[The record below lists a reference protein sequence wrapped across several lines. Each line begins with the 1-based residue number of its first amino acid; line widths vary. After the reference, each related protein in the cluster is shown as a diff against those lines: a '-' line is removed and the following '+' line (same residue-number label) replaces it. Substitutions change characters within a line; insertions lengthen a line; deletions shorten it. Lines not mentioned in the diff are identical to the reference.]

1 MDAIDA
7 TDAYQGDST
16 QHMASNAL
24 AQLLDK
30 MSAGN
35 EVALARLMTLV
46 ERDGGEVGPILESI
60 AAKLGHAFTIGITG
74 PPGAG
79 KSSLVDCLAVLM
91 RKAGKTV
98 GVIAVDPS
106 SPFSGGALLGD
117 RIRMA
122 QHYLDKGV
130 FIRSMATRGS
140 HGGLARATKDVIKL
154 LDAYGRDYILVET
167 VGVGQTELD
176 IMGTTDT
183 VIVTLVPEAGD
194 GVQVMKAGL
203 MEIADIFVVNK
214 ADRDG
219 ANRMLTELN
228 LMLELKYSSRSPSE
242 SARPQWKI
250 PVLATQAVNNIGME
264 ELFQAIE
271 DHHRFLVG
279 TGELERRRK
288 ARRREELLSRVEY
301 EVRRRLTAKAGTD
314 PVLTQLIEEVSEGKV
329 DPHTA
334 SDRILSSEFLKNG
347 A

>member
-1 MDAIDA
+1 MA
-7 TDAYQGDST
+7 TNT
-16 QHMASNAL
+16 L
-24 AQLLDK
+24 AQLLEK
-30 MSAGN
+30 MSTGS

-46 ERDGGEVGPILESI
+46 ERDGSEVGPILETI
-60 AAKLGHAFTIGITG
+60 APKLGNAFTIGITG

-79 KSSLVDCLAVLM
+79 KSSVVDRLAALM

-98 GVIAVDPS
+98 GVVAIDPS

-117 RIRMA
+117 RIRMS

-154 LDAYGRDYILVET
+154 LDAFGRDYVLVET

-176 IMGTTDT
+176 VMGTTDT
-183 VIVTLVPEAGD
+183 VIVTLVPESGD

-219 ANRMLTELN
+219 AQRMLTELN

-242 SARPQWKI
+242 SAQPQWKI
-250 PVLATQAVNNIGME
+250 PVLAAQAVNNVGMI

-271 DHHRFLVG
+271 SHHRFLAE
-279 TGELERRRK
+279 TGELDRRRQT
-288 ARRREELLSRVEY
+288 RRREELLSRVEY

-314 PVLTQLIEEVSEGKV
+314 PVLTRLIEEVSEGKV

-334 SDRILSSEFLKNG
+334 SAEILSSEILRNG
-347 A
+347 T

>member
-1 MDAIDA
+1 
-7 TDAYQGDST
+7 
-16 QHMASNAL
+16 MASTAL

-30 MSAGN
+30 MFAGS

-46 ERDGGEVGPILESI
+46 ERDGEAVGPILEAI
-60 AAKLGHAFTIGITG
+60 APQLGNAFTIGITG
-74 PPGAG
+74 PPGGG
-79 KSSLVDCLAVLM
+79 KSSLVDCLAALM

-98 GVIAVDPS
+98 GIVAIDPS

-117 RIRMA
+117 RIRMT

-140 HGGLARATKDVIKL
+140 RGGLARATKDVMKL
-154 LDAYGRDYILVET
+154 LDAFGRDYVLVET

-176 IMGTTDT
+176 VMGTTDT

-219 ANRMLTELN
+219 AQRMVTELS
-228 LMLELKYSSRSPSE
+228 LMLELKYSGK
-242 SARPQWKI
+242 SADAAAPPQWRI
-250 PVLATQAVNNIGME
+250 PVLATQAVNNIGMS

-271 DHHRFLVG
+271 DHHRFLVS
-279 TGELERRRK
+279 TSELQRRRK

-301 EVRRRLTAKAGTD
+301 EVRRRLTVKAGTD
-314 PVLTQLIEEVSEGKV
+314 PALLRLINEVSEGKL

-347 A
+347 V

>member
-1 MDAIDA
+1 MAIN
-7 TDAYQGDST
+7 T
-16 QHMASNAL
+16 L
-24 AQLLDK
+24 AQLLEK
-30 MSAGN
+30 MSTGS

-46 ERDGGEVGPILESI
+46 ERDGSEVGPILETI
-60 AAKLGHAFTIGITG
+60 APKLGNAFTIGITG

-79 KSSLVDCLAVLM
+79 KSSVVDRLAALM

-98 GVIAVDPS
+98 GVVAIDPS

-117 RIRMA
+117 RIRMS

-154 LDAYGRDYILVET
+154 LDAFGRDYVLVET

-176 IMGTTDT
+176 VMGTTDT

-219 ANRMLTELN
+219 AQRMLTELN
-228 LMLELKYSSRSPSE
+228 LMLELKYSGRAPGEVSQS
-242 SARPQWKI
+242 QWRI
-250 PVLATQAVNNIGME
+250 PVLAAQAVNNIGMT

-271 DHHRFLVG
+271 DHHRFLVE
-279 TGELERRRK
+279 TGELDRRRK
-288 ARRREELLSRVEY
+288 TRRREELLSRVEY
-301 EVRRRLTAKAGTD
+301 EVRRRLTAKVGTD
-314 PVLTQLIEEVSEGKV
+314 PVLTRLIEEVSEGKV

-334 SDRILSSEFLKNG
+334 SAEILSSEILRNG
-347 A
+347 T

>member
-1 MDAIDA
+1 MAI
-7 TDAYQGDST
+7 TL
-16 QHMASNAL
+16 N
-24 AQLLDK
+24 QLLEK
-30 MSAGN
+30 MFAGD
-35 EVALARLMTLV
+35 EVALARLMTLA
-46 ERDGGEVGPILESI
+46 EREGKEVGPILEAI
-60 AAKLGHAFTIGITG
+60 APRLGQAFTIGVTG

-98 GVIAVDPS
+98 GVVAIDPS

-117 RIRMA
+117 RIRMT

-140 HGGLARATKDVIKL
+140 HGGLARATKDVVKL
-154 LDAYGRDYILVET
+154 LDAFGRDYVLVET

-176 IMGTTDT
+176 VMGTTDT
-183 VIVTLVPEAGD
+183 VLVTLVPEAGD

-219 ANRMLTELN
+219 AQRMQTELA
-228 LMLELKYSSRSPSE
+228 LMLELKYSSRPPSE
-242 SARPQWKI
+242 AGQPQWRI
-250 PVLATQAVNNIGME
+250 PVLPTQAVNNLGMN

-271 DHHRFLVG
+271 SHHHFLSES
-279 TGELERRRK
+279 GELGRRRK

-301 EVRRRLTAKAGTD
+301 EVRRRLTLKAKTD
-314 PVLTQLIEEVSEGKV
+314 PALAGFLDEVSEGKI
-329 DPHTA
+329 DPHAATVK
-334 SDRILSSEFLKNG
+334 ILESAVLRNG

>member
-1 MDAIDA
+1 M
-7 TDAYQGDST
+7 TT
-16 QHMASNAL
+16 NAL
-24 AQLLDK
+24 TQLLEK
-30 MSAGN
+30 MTTGN

-46 ERDGGEVGPILESI
+46 ERDGNEVGPILAAI
-60 AAKLGHAFTIGITG
+60 APKLGSAFTIGITG

-79 KSSLVDCLAVLM
+79 KSSVVDRLAVFM
-91 RKAGKTV
+91 RQAGKTV
-98 GVIAVDPS
+98 GVVAVDPS

-117 RIRMA
+117 RIRMT

-154 LDAYGRDYILVET
+154 LDASGRDYVLVET

-176 IMGTTDT
+176 VMGTTDT

-203 MEIADIFVVNK
+203 MEIADIFLVNK

-228 LMLELKYSSRSPSE
+228 LMLELKYSSRGASE
-242 SARPQWKI
+242 GALPQWKI
-250 PVLATQAVNNIGME
+250 PVLAAQAVNNIGMT

-271 DHHRFLVG
+271 SHRQFLIE
-279 TGELERRRK
+279 TGELELRRK

-314 PVLTQLIEEVSEGKV
+314 PVLTQLLEEVGAGKI
-329 DPHTA
+329 DPYTA
-334 SDRILSSEFLKNG
+334 SAKILGSELLKNG

>member
-1 MDAIDA
+1 MA
-7 TDAYQGDST
+7 T
-16 QHMASNAL
+16 NAL
-24 AQLLDK
+24 TQLLEK
-30 MSAGN
+30 MSTGS

-46 ERDGGEVGPILESI
+46 ERDGNEVGPILETI
-60 AAKLGHAFTIGITG
+60 APKLGNAFTIGITG

-79 KSSLVDCLAVLM
+79 KSSVVDCLAALM
-91 RKAGKTV
+91 RKVGKTV
-98 GVIAVDPS
+98 GVVAIDPS

-117 RIRMA
+117 RIRMS

-140 HGGLARATKDVIKL
+140 HGGLARATKDVMKL
-154 LDAYGRDYILVET
+154 LDAFGRDYVLVET

-176 IMGTTDT
+176 VMGTTDT
-183 VIVTLVPEAGD
+183 VIVILVPEAGD

-219 ANRMLTELN
+219 AQRMLTELN
-228 LMLELKYSSRSPSE
+228 LMLELKYSGRSPSE
-242 SARPQWKI
+242 NALPQWKI
-250 PVLATQAVNNIGME
+250 PVLAAQAVNNVGMT

-271 DHHRFLVG
+271 DHHRFLRE
-279 TGELERRRK
+279 TGELDRRRK
-288 ARRREELLSRVEY
+288 TRRREELLSRVEY

-314 PVLTQLIEEVSEGKV
+314 PVLTRLIEEVSQGKV

-334 SDRILSSEFLKNG
+334 SAKILSSEFLKNG

>member
-1 MDAIDA
+1 MA
-7 TDAYQGDST
+7 TK
-16 QHMASNAL
+16 AL
-24 AQLLDK
+24 AQLLEK

-46 ERDGGEVGPILESI
+46 ERDGSEVGPILETI
-60 AAKLGHAFTIGITG
+60 APKLGNAFTIGITG
-74 PPGAG
+74 PPGSG
-79 KSSLVDCLAVLM
+79 KSSLVDRLAALM

-98 GVIAVDPS
+98 GVVAIDPS
-106 SPFSGGALLGD
+106 SPFSGGALLGE
-117 RIRMA
+117 RIRMTH
-122 QHYLDKGV
+122 HYLDKGV

-154 LDAYGRDYILVET
+154 LDAFGRDYVLVET

-176 IMGTTDT
+176 VMGTTDT

-219 ANRMLTELN
+219 AQRMLTELN
-228 LMLELKYSSRSPSE
+228 LMLELKYGGRAPGEASQ
-242 SARPQWKI
+242 PQWRI
-250 PVLATQAVNNIGME
+250 PVLAAQAVNNIGMT

-271 DHHRFLVG
+271 SHHRFLTE

-288 ARRREELLSRVEY
+288 SRRREELLSRVEY

-314 PVLTQLIEEVSEGKV
+314 PDLKQLIEEVSEGKV

-334 SDRILSSEFLKNG
+334 SDRILESSALRNG
-347 A
+347 E

>member
-1 MDAIDA
+1 
-7 TDAYQGDST
+7 
-16 QHMASNAL
+16 
-24 AQLLDK
+24 
-30 MSAGN
+30 
-35 EVALARLMTLV
+35 
-46 ERDGGEVGPILESI
+46 
-60 AAKLGHAFTIGITG
+60 
-74 PPGAG
+74 
-79 KSSLVDCLAVLM
+79 M

-98 GVIAVDPS
+98 GVIAIDPS

-117 RIRMA
+117 RIRMT

-154 LDAYGRDYILVET
+154 LDAFGRDYVLVET

-176 IMGTTDT
+176 VMGTTDS
-183 VIVTLVPEAGD
+183 VIVALVPEAGD

-219 ANRMLTELN
+219 ANRMLTELH
-228 LMLELKYSSRSPSE
+228 LMLELKYSSRGPGE
-242 SARPQWKI
+242 SVKPQWKI
-250 PVLATQAVNNIGME
+250 PVLATQAVNNVGMD

-271 DHHRFLVG
+271 DHHRFLVE
-279 TGELERRRK
+279 TGELERQRK
-288 ARRREELLSRVEY
+288 MRRREELLSRVEY
-301 EVRRRLTAKAGTD
+301 EVRRRLTAKAGAHPT
-314 PVLTQLIEEVSEGKV
+314 LMRLIEEVSEGKL

-334 SDRILSSEFLKNG
+334 SDKILNSEILKNE

>member
-1 MDAIDA
+1 M
-7 TDAYQGDST
+7 TLT
-16 QHMASNAL
+16 
-24 AQLLDK
+24 QLLAN

-46 ERDGGEVGPILESI
+46 ERDGNEVGPILEAI
-60 AAKLGHAFTIGITG
+60 APQLGNAFTIGITG

-79 KSSLVDCLAVLM
+79 KSSLVDGLATLI
-91 RKAGKTV
+91 RAADKTV
-98 GVIAVDPS
+98 GVVAVDPS

-117 RIRMA
+117 RIRMS

-154 LDAYGRDYILVET
+154 LDAAGRDYVMVET

-176 IMGTTDT
+176 VMGTTDT

-194 GVQVMKAGL
+194 SVQVMKAGL

-219 ANRMLTELN
+219 AQRMQTELT
-228 LMLELKYSSRSPSE
+228 LMLELKYSNK
-242 SARPQWKI
+242 SAEDATQPQWRI
-250 PVLATQAVNNIGME
+250 PVLATQAVNNIGMT
-264 ELFQAIE
+264 ELFQAIAE
-271 DHHRFLVG
+271 HRRFL
-279 TGELERRRK
+279 TESGELERRRK

-301 EVRRRLTAKAGTD
+301 EVRRRLTTRARTD
-314 PVLTQLIEEVSEGKV
+314 PALKRLLDEVGEGRR
-329 DPHTA
+329 DPHSTSA
-334 SDRILSSEFLKNG
+334 EILDSEFLKNG
-347 A
+347 E